1 MKAVGSKNL
10 GRKNGSKPSTS
21 RLATNVPQYR
31 ITFDTG
37 AGTRSEERYVS
48 TGTHS
53 VPPPPQQY
61 EDAPV
66 PDFEPVLDLTPADHV
81 SPLAEDGADLPTY
94 ASTVPCDEE
103 GVKPRQTVT
112 HMDELKAEESV
123 FLKILLS
130 LHYHPQ
136 LLSPCECGRDSHFR
150 TVACNDCL
158 QAELLCSQC
167 WVNKH
172 RTMPT
177 HWGLV
182 WNTKDRFFEKRDFC
196 RVRKAVIVL
205 GHHGLR
211 CPQADA
217 GRSFNLVESNGI
229 HSTAI
234 SFCRCKTVDGAR
246 GEPEFQQLLSA
257 GIFPGSVKEPKTGY
271 TLGLLEYY
279 RQQRNQG
286 KGSAYNF
293 VHVLKRMADPF
304 FEDAVP
310 DIYTNFLAITRFHQH
325 LDVIMRRGHAH
336 GLDVPLPGETSRPY
350 PNRPID
356 FMGLQCVACPER
368 GVNMPFIVNVPA
380 YLRHLISQ
388 WLTLDGNYK
397 ANLFYKRD
405 DRSDMALT
413 DGRMYFPKQAEFEEM
428 AKLHVVNQEDT
439 EVPCKAHIGSVR
451 HQGLPKYG
459 NTAVSGVIACACDHT
474 VVGSFIDMLKGE
486 AFALGTY
493 AQRQHLGHYNSPPH
507 DPESRTP
514 MAQSYDGYCS
524 FVVNM
529 VKRAHEM
536 FPEQEWLHELLVQME
551 GQIPADHINGH
562 GPGCQAVWQAVYF
575 NCRAHFHGET
585 AEMLW
590 AFLNP
595 LGSSTR
601 QMTGGARH
609 DTINFVM
616 DAWNASK
623 LLRQARLLA
632 DERLNALRLFE
643 LHMAVVEDLSRQHA
657 TEVVGWSRLS
667 RITRKSKDGALQSVY
682 QHQSTKVL
690 TVENVL
696 ASMIAEER
704 TKMARPHSDEARTPI
719 ARWIHDGITIERQ
732 QTLVVALLDSHR
744 GHPLEETWTA
754 ITKLRDAVNADLKN
768 FREKQRSIYPHL
780 KLSALDVDEPELTVL
795 QLPSYRMTK
804 NRHEPWSKEELEVA
818 EGEVKLRCSQAQ
830 NGILAVQD
838 ASLALSA
845 VKRAR
850 EQDYRGQ
857 AGVTRSHRNIQKAEL
872 MKTLE
877 ITVYNMHRTALIRLG
892 HMAKDA
898 VEPFPPLTY
907 ADTWRKETHLHRA
920 KGDSQLFD
928 GTAWYLQSGTTVS
941 SAAVDKTLLPVDSS
955 HDSHDDDSE
964 LLMGTQT
971 LKRKGTAGHTRSPR
985 KAKRLKDI
993 APDDTV
999 VEPPSEAEESDS
1011 DLELSPSKPQQ
1022 RGKQPATRKK
1032 AKKKT
1037 EGWIWLETVTSGL
1050 KLGEGKLA
1058 AYKEESDRVQWFR
1071 AEAEMYRW
1079 LEQYERKHAEL
1090 MRVIERFR
1098 RDSVVWSGLADREEQ
1113 CHGGVNG
1120 AVTFGRMQAAM
1131 YGRLENNAKVIFKS
1145 ADSGAH
1151 ADWVRATTF
1160 DELVL
1165 KIDEWRDVVFKW
1177 MDELDIHR
1185 AYKDFKPR
1193 PYKDMFSDDTS

>member
-1 MKAVGSKNL
+1 MKAVGGKNL
-10 GRKNGSKPSTS
+10 GRRNGSKSSTS
-21 RLATNVPQYR
+21 RLATTVPQYR

-37 AGTRSEERYVS
+37 VRSEERYVS
-48 TGTHS
+48 TAM
-53 VPPPPQQY
+53 PPQQY
-61 EDAPV
+61 EDAPA
-66 PDFEPVLDLTPADHV
+66 PDLEPALDVTPAKHV
-81 SPLAEDGADLPTY
+81 SPPIAEDAADLPAY
-94 ASTVPCDEE
+94 ATTVPCDEE

-123 FLKILLS
+123 FLNLLLS

-136 LLSPCECGRDSHFR
+136 LLLPCECGRDTHVR

-182 WNTKDRFFEKRDFC
+182 WNVKDRFFEKRDFC
-196 RVRKAVIVL
+196 RVRNAVIVL

-211 CPQADA
+211 CPQADV

-234 SFCRCKTVDGAR
+234 SFCRCRTADGAR
-246 GEPEFQQLLSA
+246 GEPEFQQLLRA

-279 RQQRNQG
+279 CQERNQG
-286 KGSAYNF
+286 KGSDYNF

-325 LDVIMRRGHAH
+325 LDVIMQRGHAH
-336 GLDVPLPGETSRPY
+336 GLDVPLPGESSRPY
-350 PNRPID
+350 PNCPIN
-356 FMGLQCVACPER
+356 FLGLQCAACPER
-368 GVNMPFIVNVPA
+368 GVNMPFIVNVPT

-388 WLTLDGNYK
+388 WVTLDGNYK

-405 DRSDMALT
+405 DGSDMALT
-413 DGRMYFPKQAEFEEM
+413 DGRMYFPKQTEFEEI

-439 EVPCKAHIGSVR
+439 H
-451 HQGLPKYG
+451 
-459 NTAVSGVIACACDHT
+459 
-474 VVGSFIDMLKGE
+474 F
-486 AFALGTY
+486 
-493 AQRQHLGHYNSPPH
+493 GHYNSPPH
-507 DPESRTP
+507 NPESRTP

-529 VKRAHEM
+529 NRSGFTNYWCRWRAKFQQITSSGMDPDVKPCGRQCTSIAAPTSTGRRRRCFGHSE
-536 FPEQEWLHELLVQME
+536 
-551 GQIPADHINGH
+551 PA
-562 GPGCQAVWQAVYF
+562 
-575 NCRAHFHGET
+575 RLFH
-585 AEMLW
+585 
-590 AFLNP
+590 
-595 LGSSTR
+595 SSNDW
-601 QMTGGARH
+601 GARH

-616 DAWNASK
+616 DAWNTSK
-623 LLRQARLLA
+623 VLRQARLLA

-657 TEVVGWSRLS
+657 TEVVGWLWLS
-667 RITRKSKDGALQSVY
+667 RITRKSKDGTLQSVY

-696 ASMIAEER
+696 ASMIPEER
-704 TKMARPHSDEARTPI
+704 TKMARPHPDEARTPI

-754 ITKLRDAVNADLKN
+754 ITKLRDAVNVDLKN
-768 FREKQRSIYPHL
+768 FREKQRSIYPHI
-780 KLSALDVDEPELTVL
+780 KLSTLDVDEPELTVL

-818 EGEVKLRCSQAQ
+818 EGEVKLRCSEAQ

-857 AGVTRSHRNIQKAEL
+857 AGVTHSHRNIQKAEL

-907 ADTWRKETHLHRA
+907 ADTWRKETHLHCA
-920 KGDSQLFD
+920 KGDSRLFD
-928 GTAWYLQSGTTVS
+928 GTAWYLQSGTTLS
-941 SAAVDKTLLPVDSS
+941 SAAVDKMLLPVDNS

-985 KAKRLKDI
+985 KAKWLKDI

-999 VEPPSEAEESDS
+999 VEPPSEAEESDL

-1022 RGKQPATRKK
+1022 RGKQRATRKK

-1037 EGWIWLETVTSGL
+1037 EGGIWLETLTSGL

-1058 AYKEESDRVQWFR
+1058 VYKEESNRVQWFR
-1071 AEAEMYRW
+1071 AEVEMYRW
-1079 LEQYERKHAEL
+1079 LEQYECKHAEL

-1098 RDSVVWSGLADREEQ
+1098 RDSEVWSGLADREEQ
-1113 CHGGVNG
+1113 CHGVNG

-1131 YGRLENNAKVIFKS
+1131 YRRLENNARVIFKS

-1160 DELVL
+1160 DELVA
-1165 KIDEWRDVVFKW
+1165 KIDGWRDVVFKW
-1177 MDELDIHR
+1177 MDELNIHR
-1185 AYKDFKPR
+1185 AYKDFKSR
-1193 PYKDMFSDDTS
+1193 PYKDMFSEDPN